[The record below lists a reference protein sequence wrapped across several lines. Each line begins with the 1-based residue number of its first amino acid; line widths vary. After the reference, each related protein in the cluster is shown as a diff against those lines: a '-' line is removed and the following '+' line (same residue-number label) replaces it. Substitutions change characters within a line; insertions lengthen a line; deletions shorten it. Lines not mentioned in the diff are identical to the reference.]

1 MSSNSEKDCKFNC
14 NKEYKD
20 RQETGRHQQMGKAA
34 DSKLNDPENA
44 VDNCADKAGAL
55 RDDRKRQPDSHGMP

>member
-1 MSSNSEKDCKFNC
+1 MNKDDGKFNS

-20 RQETGRHQQMGKAA
+20 RQEDGRHQQMGEAA

-55 RDDRKRQPDSHGMP
+55 KDDHKRVPDSHGMP